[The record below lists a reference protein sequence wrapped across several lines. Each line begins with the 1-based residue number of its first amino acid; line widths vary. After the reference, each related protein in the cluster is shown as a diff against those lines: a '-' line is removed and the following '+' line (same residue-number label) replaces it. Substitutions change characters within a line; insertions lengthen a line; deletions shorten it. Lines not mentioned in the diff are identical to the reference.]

1 MRATRPAK
9 WYNSVAPARSTHIYV
24 SPERVIKKDFG
35 CPVQGTI
42 NVLSGK
48 WKVLVVWHLGFM
60 PRRFAE
66 LRDLLPGV
74 SEKVLTA
81 QLRQLEK
88 DGVIQR
94 KIKASTPPQV
104 TYYLSK
110 AGDDLIPLLT
120 EMCHWGTRHLG
131 IPPNLPMIRRA
142 KSRSRKSIAA

>member
-1 MRATRPAK
+1 MR
-9 WYNSVAPARSTHIYV
+9 NDRSGNH
-24 SPERVIKKDFG
+24 KNNFG
-35 CPVQGTI
+35 CPVLGTI

-48 WKVLVVWHLGFM
+48 WKVLVVWHLGFR

-81 QLRQLEK
+81 QLRQLEA
-88 DGVIQR
+88 DGVLQR
-94 KIKASTPPQV
+94 KTKPTNPPQV
-104 TYYLSK
+104 TYSLSA
-110 AGDDLIPLLT
+110 AGNQLIPMLM

-142 KSRSRKSIAA
+142 KSGLRKRRAA

>member
-1 MRATRPAK
+1 MNNYHRNDLNGNQRNHRK
-9 WYNSVAPARSTHIYV
+9 NH
-24 SPERVIKKDFG
+24 FG

-48 WKVLVVWHLGFM
+48 WKVLVVWHLGFR

-74 SEKVLTA
+74 SEKMLAA
-81 QLRQLEK
+81 QLRDLES
-88 DGVIQR
+88 DGVVER
-94 KIKASTPPQV
+94 NTKATVPPQV
-104 TYYLSK
+104 SYSLSG
-110 AGDDLIPLLT
+110 AGDELIPMMT

-142 KSRSRKSIAA
+142 KAGTRRKATA

>member
-1 MRATRPAK
+1 MK
-9 WYNSVAPARSTHIYV
+9 N
-24 SPERVIKKDFG
+24 DFG

-48 WKVLVVWHLGFM
+48 WKVLVVWHLGFV

-110 AGDDLIPLLT
+110 AGDDLIPMLT
-120 EMCHWGTRHLG
+120 DMCHWGTRHLG
-131 IPPNLPMIRRA
+131 IPPNLPMIRKAKYHKATIGNARTGESTRGRA
-142 KSRSRKSIAA
+142 KSRTRKSMAA

>member
-1 MRATRPAK
+1 MK
-9 WYNSVAPARSTHIYV
+9 N
-24 SPERVIKKDFG
+24 DFG

-42 NVLSGK
+42 NVLTGK
-48 WKVLVVWHLGFM
+48 CKVLLVCHLGFR

-94 KIKASTPPQV
+94 KVKSSIPPQV
-104 TYYLSK
+104 TYTLTK
-110 AGDDLIPLLT
+110 AGDDLIPMMT
-120 EMCHWGTRHLG
+120 ELCHWGTRHLG
-131 IPPNLPMIRRA
+131 IPPNLPMIRKA
-142 KSRSRKSIAA
+142 KARNKKSIAA

>member
-1 MRATRPAK
+1 MKT
-9 WYNSVAPARSTHIYV
+9 N
-24 SPERVIKKDFG
+24 FG

-42 NVLSGK
+42 NVLSCK

-66 LRDLLPGV
+66 IRDLLPGV

-94 KIKASTPPQV
+94 QIKSSVPPQV
-104 TYYLSK
+104 TYYLTK
-110 AGDDLIPLLT
+110 AGEDLITLMT
-120 EMCHWGTRHLG
+120 DMCHWGTRHLG
-131 IPPNLPMIRRA
+131 IPPNLPMIRKAMIRRA
-142 KSRSRKSIAA
+142 KLRARKSLAA

>member
-1 MRATRPAK
+1 M
-9 WYNSVAPARSTHIYV
+9 
-24 SPERVIKKDFG
+24 KKDFG

-94 KIKASTPPQV
+94 KIKPSTPPQV

-120 EMCHWGTRHLG
+120 EMCPWGTRHLG
-131 IPPNLPMIRRA
+131 IPPN
-142 KSRSRKSIAA
+142 RSAEPIHAPETPCPHESSPPPIYSIVDNH

>member
-1 MRATRPAK
+1 LA
-9 WYNSVAPARSTHIYV
+9 ARNH
-24 SPERVIKKDFG
+24 PNGNRKNDFG

-48 WKVLVVWHLGFM
+48 WKVLLVWHLGFA

-74 SEKVLTA
+74 SEKVLA
-81 QLRQLEK
+81 GQLKQLEA
-88 DGVIQR
+88 DGVLKR
-94 KIKASTPPQV
+94 RSKATIPPEV
-104 TYYLSK
+104 TYSLTA
-110 AGDDLIPLLT
+110 AGDQLIPMMA

-142 KSRSRKSIAA
+142 KSRLGKRRAA

>member
-1 MRATRPAK
+1 MK
-9 WYNSVAPARSTHIYV
+9 NN
-24 SPERVIKKDFG
+24 FG

-48 WKVLVVWHLGFM
+48 WKVLLVWHLGFQ

-81 QLRQLEK
+81 QLRQLEN

-94 KIKASTPPQV
+94 KIKSSVPPQV

-110 AGDDLIPLLT
+110 AGNELVPMMT
-120 EMCHWGTRHLG
+120 ELCHWGTRHLG

-142 KSRSRKSIAA
+142 TSRNVKSRPGKSIAA

>member
-1 MRATRPAK
+1 MKT
-9 WYNSVAPARSTHIYV
+9 N
-24 SPERVIKKDFG
+24 FG

-66 LRDLLPGV
+66 IRKLLPGV

-94 KIKASTPPQV
+94 KIKPSTPPQV

-110 AGDDLIPLLT
+110 AGDDLIPMMT
-120 EMCHWGTRHLG
+120 DMCHWGTRHLG
-131 IPPNLPMIRRA
+131 IPPNLPMIRKA
-142 KSRSRKSIAA
+142 MIGKASTHSKSRPRKSLAV

>member
-1 MRATRPAK
+1 MFKPAG
-9 WYNSVAPARSTHIYV
+9 STHNFV
-24 SPERVIKKDFG
+24 SPERFMKSNFG

-66 LRDLLPGV
+66 IRKLLPGV

-94 KIKASTPPQV
+94 KIKPSAPPQV
-104 TYYLSK
+104 TYYLTK
-110 AGDDLIPLLT
+110 AGNELIPMMT
-120 EMCHWGTRHLG
+120 DMCHWGTRHLG
-131 IPPNLPMIRRA
+131 IPPNLPMIRKASTRS
-142 KSRSRKSIAA
+142 KSRPRKSIAA

>member
-1 MRATRPAK
+1 M
-9 WYNSVAPARSTHIYV
+9 
-24 SPERVIKKDFG
+24 KKDFG

-66 LRDLLPGV
+66 LRDLLHGV

-94 KIKASTPPQV
+94 KIKPSTPPQV

-110 AGDDLIPLLT
+110 AGDDLIPMLT
-120 EMCHWGTRHLG
+120 DMCHWGTRYLG

-142 KSRSRKSIAA
+142 KSRSRKSMAA